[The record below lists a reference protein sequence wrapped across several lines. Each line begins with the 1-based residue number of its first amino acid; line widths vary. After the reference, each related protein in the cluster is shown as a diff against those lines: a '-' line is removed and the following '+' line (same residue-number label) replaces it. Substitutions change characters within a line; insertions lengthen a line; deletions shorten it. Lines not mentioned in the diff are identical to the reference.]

1 MKDLPNVVRKQDV
14 YYEDEHHVSFHHHPF
29 YLSHRRIE
37 LQTQQNRFVSYHISF
52 KMFRFTKSVSRLF
65 YSFPV
70 KKKGGRKGGNKIRL
84 LLLCKD
90 VKVFPVVS
98 KIYSFVYYSLYREYC
113 EREKDRR
120 EALEILK
127 ELIRRCAGFSA
138 RCDSLKKRWLK
149 NWREIS
155 LFIIKLAYV

>member
-1 MKDLPNVVRKQDV
+1 
-14 YYEDEHHVSFHHHPF
+14 
-29 YLSHRRIE
+29 
-37 LQTQQNRFVSYHISF
+37 
-52 KMFRFTKSVSRLF
+52 MFRFTKSVSRLF

-70 KKKGGRKGGNKIRL
+70 KKKGGRRGGNKIRL

-90 VKVFPVVS
+90 VKVVS
-98 KIYSFVYYSLYREYC
+98 SRFENSFVYYSLYREYC

-138 RCDSLKKRWLK
+138 RCDSSKKRWLK

>member
-29 YLSHRRIE
+29 YLSHCRIE

-70 KKKGGRKGGNKIRL
+70 KKKGGRRGGNKIRL

-98 KIYSFVYYSLYREYC
+98 KIYSYIIPSIVNIVK
-113 EREKDRR
+113 ERKIVEKHW
-120 EALEILK
+120 K
-127 ELIRRCAGFSA
+127 F
-138 RCDSLKKRWLK
+138 
-149 NWREIS
+149 
-155 LFIIKLAYV
+155 

>member
-70 KKKGGRKGGNKIRL
+70 KKKGGEEEETRYV
-84 LLLCKD
+84 CYFC
-90 VKVFPVVS
+90 VKM
-98 KIYSFVYYSLYREYC
+98 
-113 EREKDRR
+113 
-120 EALEILK
+120 
-127 ELIRRCAGFSA
+127 
-138 RCDSLKKRWLK
+138 
-149 NWREIS
+149 
-155 LFIIKLAYV
+155 

>member
-70 KKKGGRKGGNKIRL
+70 KKRGGRRGGNKIRL

-98 KIYSFVYYSLYREYC
+98 KIHSYTIPSIVNIVK
-113 EREKDRR
+113 ERKIVEKHW
-120 EALEILK
+120 K
-127 ELIRRCAGFSA
+127 F
-138 RCDSLKKRWLK
+138 
-149 NWREIS
+149 
-155 LFIIKLAYV
+155 

>member
-70 KKKGGRKGGNKIRL
+70 KKRGGRRGGNKIRL

-98 KIYSFVYYSLYREYC
+98 KIHSYIIPSIVNIVK
-113 EREKDRR
+113 ERKIVEKHW
-120 EALEILK
+120 K
-127 ELIRRCAGFSA
+127 F
-138 RCDSLKKRWLK
+138 
-149 NWREIS
+149 
-155 LFIIKLAYV
+155 